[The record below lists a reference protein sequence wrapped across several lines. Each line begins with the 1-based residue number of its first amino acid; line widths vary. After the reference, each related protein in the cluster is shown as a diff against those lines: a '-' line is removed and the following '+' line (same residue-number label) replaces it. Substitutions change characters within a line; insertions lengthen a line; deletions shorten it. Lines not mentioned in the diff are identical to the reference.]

1 MIISFILV
9 TLMCDS
15 RMILSGEVR
24 CRSLFE
30 YKRIVLYY
38 PELNVVNDK
47 SHVGVEQPKAIR
59 RIECTETSQMASL

>member
-24 CRSLFE
+24 CWSFFE
-30 YKRIVLYY
+30 YKRIVLHY

>member
-24 CRSLFE
+24 CRSLSE
-30 YKRIVLYY
+30 YKRIVLHY
-38 PELNVVNDK
+38 PEFNVVNDK
-47 SHVGVEQPKAIR
+47 SHVDVEQPKAIR

>member
-30 YKRIVLYY
+30 YKRIVLHY

-47 SHVGVEQPKAIR
+47 SHVGVEQPKATR
-59 RIECTETSQMASL
+59 RNECTETSQMASL